1 MPTKLNKQVI
11 IDFLKEHNC
20 TLESE
25 YINTK
30 TPIKFRLPCGH
41 INKSKYDLMKRG
53 DGSHFICDTCYP
65 TSKNQKLLRNL
76 GGYGISKDD
85 TTRYRYDKHVY
96 KHLRI
101 EFSKN
106 FNSSLKYRKDF
117 DPFMSHYVD
126 IECKNCLL
134 TKHRSLFY
142 NSNLYKSRKRPICK
156 KCNVTDKKERVENY
170 TLDQHI
176 HFMIYTAR
184 QSAKKRSKKYINKG
198 EVSITPQDI
207 HDLIKIQNNKCVFT
221 KVNLVW
227 EVNAPPFYKASLD
240 RIDSDKGYTKDNVQ
254 LVSHS
259 TNTAKSDMTSSEW
272 LLFRQ
277 KLSENL

>member
-11 IDFLKEHNC
+11 IDFLKQHNC

-30 TPIKFRLPCGH
+30 TPIKFGLPCGH
-41 INKSKYDLMKRG
+41 INESKYDLMKKG
-53 DGSHFICDTCYP
+53 NGSHFICDTCHP
-65 TSKNQKLLRNL
+65 ATKSQKLLRNF
-76 GGYGISKDD
+76 GSYGISRDENK
-85 TTRYRYDKHVY
+85 RIYDNYVY
-96 KHLRI
+96 QKLTN
-101 EFSKN
+101 EFSEN
-106 FNSSLKYRKDF
+106 FNNSLKYRKDF
-117 DPFMSHYVD
+117 SPFRTEYIF
-126 IECKNCLL
+126 IECKKCLK
-134 TKHRSLFY
+134 TKHRILFF
-142 NSNLYKSRKRPICK
+142 NDSLYKTGKKPTCK
-156 KCNVTDKKERVENY
+156 KCNVTDKKVRVKNW
-170 TLDQHI
+170 TLDQYI
-176 HFMIYTAR
+176 NNMIYSANKTAE
-184 QSAKKRSKKYINKG
+184 KRSKKYINKG
-198 EVSITPQDI
+198 EVSITPQDV

-240 RIDSDKGYTKDNVQ
+240 RIDSSKGYTKDNVQ

-259 TNTAKSDMTSSEW
+259 TNTAKSDMSSSEW